1 MLLVPALALAL
12 GSSPVADRYFE
23 AARRLEAQRAQ
34 LARLPEAKAL
44 EPARKA
50 LLAAFDAELFP
61 AWEGTPWEFYGT
73 SQTPG
78 EGAIACGYYVST
90 LLRDAGFK
98 VERVQLAQQASEHIV
113 KTFAEEKD
121 IQRFRRAPLPELL
134 AEVKRRH
141 GEGLFIVGM
150 DLHVGLLRVTR
161 EKTVLCHSAVLEPG
175 HAVCHDAATSPG
187 MVSQYH
193 VVGPVL
199 TDARVRDWLRGKAVP
214 TRK

>member
-1 MLLVPALALAL
+1 MLLLPVLALAL
-12 GSSPVADRYFE
+12 GSSPAADRYFE
-23 AARRLEAQRAQ
+23 AARQLEAKRSQ
-34 LARLPEAKAL
+34 LAKLPEAKAL
-44 EPARKA
+44 PAARKA

-90 LLRDAGFK
+90 LLRDAGFRI
-98 VERVQLAQQASEHIV
+98 ERVQLAQQASEKIV

-121 IQRFRRAPLPELL
+121 IQRFRRAALPDLL
-134 AEVKRRH
+134 ARVREKH

-150 DLHVGLLRVTR
+150 DLHVGLLRVTGDR
-161 EKTVLCHSAVLEPG
+161 ALLCHSAVLEPR

-187 MVSQYH
+187 MISQYH

-199 TDARVRDWLRGKAVP
+199 SDARVRDWLRGRAVP
-214 TRK
+214 TRQ